1 MKKGYSVPGKILL
14 CDDDAGI
21 VEAVQLIL
29 ELKGYEVVSLMEGE
43 DLFATLDSFSP
54 DLILLDLWLS
64 GISGEDITKKLKS
77 KTATKNIPV
86 VILSANTQTCE
97 ISSAIGADDYV
108 CKPFDI
114 EELERVIKKY
124 VAD

>member
-1 MKKGYSVPGKILL
+1 MPGKILL

>member
-1 MKKGYSVPGKILL
+1 MKKGFKVPGKILL

-29 ELKGYEVVSLMEGE
+29 ELKGYEVKSLTEGE
-43 DLFATLDSFSP
+43 DLLDTLDTFSP
-54 DLILLDLWLS
+54 DVILLDLWLS
-64 GISGEDITKKLKS
+64 GISGEDITKQLK
-77 KTATKNIPV
+77 KQPTTKNIPV

-97 ISSAIGADDYV
+97 ISEAIGADDYV

-114 EELERVIKKY
+114 EELERVIQKY
-124 VAD
+124 VTD